1 MTIVIERRIST
12 MTVDIVSTVRPT
24 RGVEN
29 VLKRNAIRFA
39 TALLAAL
46 SSSTSAL
53 ASAPQIRDQAPGFF
67 RLKVG
72 DLEVTTLYDASA
84 VFQLDWL
91 KGQKATIDGVARAL
105 RQDPHLLDAA
115 DLGFLVNTGKQLILV
130 DAGAGT
136 WYGGGAFGRLAGSLR
151 SAGYTP
157 EQVDLV
163 LVTHLHSDHVGG
175 LTTHDG
181 DRVFP
186 NAEVYVAQAES
197 DFWLSPEIAAKAPK
211 DAQPFFESA
220 RAIAAPYIKAGK
232 WHTFSGTESIV
243 DGMQIVPLPG
253 HTPGH
258 AGYEFSSQGKKI
270 LFWGD
275 IVHAQRVQLKHPEV
289 TAVFDADPA
298 AAAVTRNRLLPRLA
312 GEDVLIAAPHL
323 LFPGLGRLHKEG
335 KAYSWAPVAFAEQWV
350 EK

>member
-46 SSSTSAL
+46 SSSTSAV

-186 NAEVYVAQAES
+186 NAEVYVAKAES

-211 DAQPFFESA
+211 EAQPFFQSA
-220 RAIAAPYIKAGK
+220 QAIAAPYIKAGK
-232 WHTFSGTESIV
+232 WHTFSGSESIV
-243 DGMQIVPLPG
+243 DGMQLVPLSG

-258 AGYEFSSQGKKI
+258 TGYEFSSNGQKI

-275 IVHAQRVQLKHPEV
+275 TIHLQSVQLRHPELTV
-289 TAVFDADPA
+289 VFATDPTA
-298 AAAVTRNRLLPRLA
+298 AAATRNQLLPKLA
-312 GEDVLIAAPHL
+312 RKDVVIAGPHM
-323 LFPGLGRLHKEG
+323 LFPSLGRLHK
-335 KAYSWAPVAFAEQWV
+335 A
-350 EK
+350 